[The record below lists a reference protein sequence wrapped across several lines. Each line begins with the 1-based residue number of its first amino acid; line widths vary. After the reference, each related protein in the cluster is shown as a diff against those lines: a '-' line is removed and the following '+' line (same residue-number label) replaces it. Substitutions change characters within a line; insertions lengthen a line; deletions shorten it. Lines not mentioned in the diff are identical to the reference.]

1 MKTSIHHV
9 SLATTDLERSTEFY
23 HNVLGLNQL
32 QRPPLRSKGVWF
44 ECGPLTLHLI
54 ANPAGTFRNSAKI
67 DPRDMHFA
75 VRVDDF
81 EEAMRELAAKG
92 YRADAADGDP
102 MRIAVDRGSLAGFP
116 QAYLLDPDRN
126 VVEIN
131 GAA

>member
-9 SLATTDLERSTEFY
+9 SLATTDLARAAEFY
-23 HNVLGLNQL
+23 GNVIGLKQL

-44 ECGPLTLHLI
+44 ECGSLTLHLI
-54 ANPAGTFRNSAKI
+54 ANPAGSFRDSTRI

-75 VRVDDF
+75 LRVEDF
-81 EEAMRELAAKG
+81 EAAIGELASKG
-92 YRADAADGDP
+92 FRQDAAEDDP
-102 MRIAVDRGSLAGFP
+102 MRIAIDRESLAGFP
-116 QAYLLDPDRN
+116 QAYVLDPDRN